1 MATYSDPQRL
11 QEEYDMYVSMWN
23 DAKQVDGP
31 DAPITAFARSLVDQ
45 VAEELKALRNP
56 IAA

>member
-1 MATYSDPQRL
+1 
-11 QEEYDMYVSMWN
+11 MYVSMWN